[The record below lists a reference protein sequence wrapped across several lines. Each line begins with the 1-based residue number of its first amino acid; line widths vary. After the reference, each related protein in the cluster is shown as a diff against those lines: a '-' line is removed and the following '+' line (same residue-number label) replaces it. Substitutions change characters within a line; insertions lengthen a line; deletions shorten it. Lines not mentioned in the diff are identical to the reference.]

1 MWTPNSERV
10 RAANITHF
18 KDQVA
23 KAWRIELPDTD
34 ALYEFSIAEREKFW
48 QSVRDFAGLKAA
60 TWGSRVL
67 VDGDKM
73 PGAKWF
79 PDARLNFA
87 ENLRSRRDD
96 VDAIV
101 FRGED
106 RVGRKL
112 SFAQLYD
119 RVSVLARALGAA
131 GVGPGD
137 RVAGYLPNMPEA
149 IAAMLASASLGATWA
164 LCSPDVGVAGVLDR

>member
-1 MWTPNSERV
+1 MNDESARQPLWTPSPERV
-10 RAANITHF
+10 RAANITRF

-87 ENLRSRRDD
+87 ENLLSRRDD
-96 VDAIV
+96 ADAIV

-106 RVGRKL
+106 RVGRRL

-137 RVAGYLPNMPEA
+137 RVAGY
-149 IAAMLASASLGATWA
+149 
-164 LCSPDVGVAGVLDR
+164 